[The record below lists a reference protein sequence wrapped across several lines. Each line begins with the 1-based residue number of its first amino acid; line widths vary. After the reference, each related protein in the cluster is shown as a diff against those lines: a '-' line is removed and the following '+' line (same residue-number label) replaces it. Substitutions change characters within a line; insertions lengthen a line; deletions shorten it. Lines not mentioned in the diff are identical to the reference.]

1 MIKTITLNAG
11 RRFAE
16 LEMKIILTKVRCWT
30 IFDHFTYFIMDK
42 HHLFTEM
49 SFPQMV
55 RRFNLSVNGPLDAE
69 LPVEHETI
77 FRPAVP
83 VKIKLS
89 LRV

>member
-1 MIKTITLNAG
+1 MQVVALLSLKPKIT
-11 RRFAE
+11 
-16 LEMKIILTKVRCWT
+16 LTKVRMVGQN
-30 IFDHFTYFIMDK
+30 FDNVMYFIMHK
-42 HHLFTEM
+42 HHLLTDL
-49 SFPQMV
+49 PCQQMV
-55 RRFNLSVNGPLDAE
+55 RRFNMSVDGPLDAE